1 MLMEPRG
8 IDVFYVDE
16 SGDPNFFVH
25 TSVTIPLLRAQEA
38 GWAFV
43 WEDWLNKYKIFRT
56 DLRRMHGVS
65 VRRELHA
72 QVLASGGGRY
82 GRSGQQL
89 GKVAGCAVY
98 RWILTQ
104 LDRFLPPAS
113 IITVTA
119 KAGAALYGAK
129 RLEASLHALFQRMER
144 ACVGNK
150 TNALTFFDRGHD
162 ENLAIYRKAR
172 AYLPTGSMF
181 GGWWGAATKNL
192 PMIHFFK
199 DANFKDSK
207 HSLFVQAADLV
218 AYAALMRERKA
229 VGTLTPWQAAA
240 GLGDAYDDIPL
251 AVLNRKAARLH
262 PKGIVQV

>member
-16 SGDPNFFVH
+16 SGDANFFVH
-25 TSVTIPLLRAQEA
+25 TSVTIPLLRSQGT
-38 GWAFV
+38 GWSFV
-43 WEDWLNKYKIFRT
+43 WEDWLDKYKIFRV
-56 DLRRMHGVS
+56 DLRRMHGIS
-65 VRRELHA
+65 VRKELHA
-72 QVLASGGGRY
+72 QVLASGHGRY
-82 GRSGQQL
+82 GRNGQQL
-89 GKVAGCAVY
+89 GKVGGCAVY
-98 RWILTQ
+98 QWILTQ

-162 ENLAIYRKAR
+162 ENLGIYRKAR
-172 AYLPTGSMF
+172 VYLPTGSMF
-181 GGWWGAATKNL
+181 GSWWAGRTKNL
-192 PMIHFFK
+192 PMSHFVK

-207 HSLFVQAADLV
+207 HSLFIQAADLV
-218 AYAALMRERKA
+218 AYAALMRERSA

-240 GLGDAYDDIPL
+240 GLGNAYDLIPIT
-251 AVLNRKAARLH
+251 VLNRRASWRH